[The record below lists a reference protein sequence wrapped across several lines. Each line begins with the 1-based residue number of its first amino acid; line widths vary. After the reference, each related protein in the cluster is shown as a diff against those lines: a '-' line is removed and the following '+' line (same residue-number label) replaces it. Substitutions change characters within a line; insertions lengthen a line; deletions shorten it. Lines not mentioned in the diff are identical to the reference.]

1 MLMITTTYVFVASDS
16 LRLRRFRST
25 SPHQT

>member
-1 MLMITTTYVFVASDS
+1 MLVITTIDVLVASNS